1 MNPIDPIHFWSIF
14 QKDDGEIV
22 TIRKIHLT
30 NLYNLLYLS
39 LQSQN
44 YCRAN
49 RIVEILLRSGDLDI
63 RQIWKASIEVLKQL
77 GNTQKEC
84 VDFFNLLLMRSKMQD
99 VKPYCNNALLNGY
112 AGLLAFALLGQLEKS
127 DQDNDVDGGN
137 ENGQSTGKRKPIDDE
152 MENYNKISEPIDNEK
167 IRYYDFCKRSFEK
180 ALDLDITNDM
190 FLVYY
195 VKLLIS
201 KRLVKEALN
210 VIKDFNKENPNMITG
225 KRLLFE
231 VLNEFKKN
239 KKEWVSAGIIYH
251 KLDPV
256 SPPNKILY
264 PLINYYQSIINKT
277 KVSKKSLADA
287 HYNILELL
295 LTRIEYGDNKI
306 RYVKDAIKSFVWL
319 ETILETNLYNVLA
332 TLFGFIAFCTAELI
346 YRIEKAILNH
356 DDNALEK
363 LLEVDIDD
371 DTDESSDIDDKSHIK
386 IIEDD
391 KFDNDDNDI
400 EKLPDIDQT
409 NNSDTY
415 NQPNSRLQYC
425 GIHQR
430 YPWDSVTLAFW
441 MRYPNPFASHVES
454 VDVIDRYVD
463 PKKGILRTTR
473 LILKRGVVPKWGR
486 GFFKNSEA
494 YILEESMINPKTQ
507 TMITLTKNITH
518 ARVMQVEERQ
528 TFRVDPNNPE
538 HTQVTTEVRVIS
550 NFGWGLT
557 ERVEGFGIKKFS
569 DNTTKV
575 D

>member
-1 MNPIDPIHFWSIF
+1 MNPINPVHFWSIF
-14 QKDDGEIV
+14 PKDDGEIV

-84 VDFFNLLLMRSKMQD
+84 VDFFNLLLMRTKMQD
-99 VKPYCNNALLNGY
+99 VNILLELIFYQIKHCDPNEALATLEIYLPQEPYCNNALFNGY
-112 AGLLAFALLGQLEKS
+112 AGLLTFALLGQLEKS

-137 ENGQSTGKRKPIDDE
+137 ENGQS
-152 MENYNKISEPIDNEK
+152 EPIDNEK
-167 IRYYDFCKRSFEK
+167 IRYYDLCKRSFEK

-195 VKLLIS
+195 VKLLTS
-201 KRLVKEALN
+201 QRLVKEALN
-210 VIKDFNKENPNMITG
+210 VIKNFNKENPNMITG

-231 VLNEFKKN
+231 VLYEFKKN
-239 KKEWVSAGIIYH
+239 EKEWVSAGIIYH

-319 ETILETNLYNVLA
+319 ERTLRKKLFGNRSDWFYSFILCPNDRTILETNLYNVLA
-332 TLFGFIAFCTAELI
+332 TLFGFIAFCTEKLI
-346 YRIEKAILNH
+346 YQIKKAILNH
-356 DDNALEK
+356 DDNALEN
-363 LLEVDIDD
+363 LLEVGKSQNEVIEDDEFDNEDDSGDDDDTEESSDIDD
-371 DTDESSDIDDKSHIK
+371 DTEESSDIDDDTEESSDIDDKSHIE

-400 EKLPDIDQT
+400 EKLPDIDGM
-409 NNSDTY
+409 N
-415 NQPNSRLQYC
+415 LF
-425 GIHQR
+425 
-430 YPWDSVTLAFW
+430 L
-441 MRYPNPFASHVES
+441 
-454 VDVIDRYVD
+454 
-463 PKKGILRTTR
+463 L
-473 LILKRGVVPKWGR
+473 L
-486 GFFKNSEA
+486 
-494 YILEESMINPKTQ
+494 
-507 TMITLTKNITH
+507 
-518 ARVMQVEERQ
+518 
-528 TFRVDPNNPE
+528 
-538 HTQVTTEVRVIS
+538 
-550 NFGWGLT
+550 
-557 ERVEGFGIKKFS
+557 
-569 DNTTKV
+569 
-575 D
+575 

>member
-1 MNPIDPIHFWSIF
+1 MNPINPVHFWSIF
-14 QKDDGEIV
+14 PKDDGEIV

-84 VDFFNLLLMRSKMQD
+84 VDFFNLLLMRTKMQD
-99 VKPYCNNALLNGY
+99 VEPYCNNALFNGY
-112 AGLLAFALLGQLEKS
+112 AGLLTFALLGQLEKS

-137 ENGQSTGKRKPIDDE
+137 ENGQS
-152 MENYNKISEPIDNEK
+152 EPIDNEK
-167 IRYYDFCKRSFEK
+167 IRYYDLCKRSFEK

-195 VKLLIS
+195 VKLLTS
-201 KRLVKEALN
+201 QRLVKEALN
-210 VIKDFNKENPNMITG
+210 VIKNFNKENPNMITG

-231 VLNEFKKN
+231 VLYEFKKN
-239 KKEWVSAGIIYH
+239 EKEWVSAGIIYH

-332 TLFGFIAFCTAELI
+332 TLFGFIAFCTEKLI
-346 YRIEKAILNH
+346 YQIKKAILNH
-356 DDNALEK
+356 DDNALEN
-363 LLEVDIDD
+363 LLEVGKSQNE
-371 DTDESSDIDDKSHIK
+371 ESSDIDDKSHIE

-400 EKLPDIDQT
+400 EKLPDI
-409 NNSDTY
+409 
-415 NQPNSRLQYC
+415 
-425 GIHQR
+425 G
-430 YPWDSVTLAFW
+430 
-441 MRYPNPFASHVES
+441 
-454 VDVIDRYVD
+454 
-463 PKKGILRTTR
+463 K
-473 LILKRGVVPKWGR
+473 
-486 GFFKNSEA
+486 
-494 YILEESMINPKTQ
+494 
-507 TMITLTKNITH
+507 
-518 ARVMQVEERQ
+518 
-528 TFRVDPNNPE
+528 
-538 HTQVTTEVRVIS
+538 
-550 NFGWGLT
+550 
-557 ERVEGFGIKKFS
+557 
-569 DNTTKV
+569 
-575 D
+575 

>member
-99 VKPYCNNALLNGY
+99 VDILLELIFYQIKHCDPNEALATLEIYLPQEPYCNNALLNGY

-306 RYVKDAIKSFVWL
+306 RYVKDAIKK
-319 ETILETNLYNVLA
+319 
-332 TLFGFIAFCTAELI
+332 
-346 YRIEKAILNH
+346 KAILNH

-363 LLEVDIDD
+363 LLEVGKSQNEIIEDDEFDNEDDNGDDDDTEESSDIDD
-371 DTDESSDIDDKSHIK
+371 DTDESSDIDDRSHIK

-400 EKLPDIDQT
+400 EKLPDIDQNTPTT
-409 NNSDTY
+409 NFTIGDCPSLDVVNNALKSNQASANFNLICCNNGNCKVLGKDTGEFFVY
-415 NQPNSRLQYC
+415 
-425 GIHQR
+425 
-430 YPWDSVTLAFW
+430 TLF
-441 MRYPNPFASHVES
+441 RE
-454 VDVIDRYVD
+454 
-463 PKKGILRTTR
+463 KKEI
-473 LILKRGVVPKWGR
+473 
-486 GFFKNSEA
+486 
-494 YILEESMINPKTQ
+494 M
-507 TMITLTKNITH
+507 
-518 ARVMQVEERQ
+518 
-528 TFRVDPNNPE
+528 
-538 HTQVTTEVRVIS
+538 
-550 NFGWGLT
+550 
-557 ERVEGFGIKKFS
+557 
-569 DNTTKV
+569 
-575 D
+575 